1 MSTPCVFDCIRK
13 HLREESSSCESLQDL
28 CRFDNEIMIKIIRL
42 SSKGALIIAV
52 FLRLHTISLIFGLA
66 DGSVQWHR
74 SQSTALAL
82 NSHLSTFPPVRRP
95 STASMRHVAKAP
107 ASMHRCRPHARCARL
122 HGADGHAHWVSC
134 PQHLQS
140 NNIQNMYIFTV
151 NSGRSYLSGFSRSA
165 HSRRAQYQFAQS

>member
-82 NSHLSTFPPVRRP
+82 NSHLSTFHQFVVHPLLQCGMLPRP
-95 STASMRHVAKAP
+95 QLQCTDAGLMHDVQGFMGRMVMRT
-107 ASMHRCRPHARCARL
+107 
-122 HGADGHAHWVSC
+122 G
-134 PQHLQS
+134 
-140 NNIQNMYIFTV
+140 
-151 NSGRSYLSGFSRSA
+151 
-165 HSRRAQYQFAQS
+165 